1 MGGGLPLVVEV
12 YGTKRTSDARALCA
26 VDDNRSERLQA
37 RRHDLAGWLTLGSER
52 ALRMGS

>member
-1 MGGGLPLVVEV
+1 MPLVVEV